1 MTTWV
6 NDGQRFWGV
15 IERKGAY
22 GTCRDSEQW
31 RISQS
36 GSHMKIYKTPQAA
49 RREARRLGKMIGYDN
64 VAVID
69 YYTNDPLMV
78 YRGR

>member
-1 MTTWV
+1 MALAE
-6 NDGQRFWGV
+6 
-15 IERKGAY
+15 I
-22 GTCRDSEQW
+22 
-31 RISQS
+31 QS
-36 GSHMKIYKTPQAA
+36 SGESHNQAA